1 MINISKANTS
11 AAQFVDGR
19 LEAVAS
25 AVDRFAG
32 MVTATA
38 GSREGTTAQN
48 FGEPITRRLN
58 KTAAQLRAQNGD
70 AIVNGVKTQMLQN
83 PGATVGIAAVI
94 GAIAAQAALMML
106 KSEQKSQTL
115 TVLDI
120 ASTDKGAK
128 KQRKAKKTA
137 ANDDNGDVRGSD
149 SIGKFGKHD
158 AI

>member
-1 MINISKANTS
+1 MINTSKANAS

-58 KTAAQLRAQNGD
+58 KTASQLRAQNGD
-70 AIVNGVKTQMLQN
+70 AIVNGIKTQMLQN
-83 PGATVGIAAVI
+83 PGATVGIAAVV

-106 KSEQKSQTL
+106 KSEQKNQSSK
-115 TVLDI
+115 VIDVS
-120 ASTDKGAK
+120 STDKSGK
-128 KQRKAKKTA
+128 KKNKPKKTA
-137 ANDDNGDVRGSD
+137 ANDDNGDAQDVESD
-149 SIGKFGKHD
+149 GKVGKHD
-158 AI
+158 AV